1 MCCNFWDERH
11 DDSYFNDDD
20 GIIIIKCIKL
30 TNNMYEIKVPV
41 INSPI
46 PIASYIITD

>member
-1 MCCNFWDERH
+1 MKR
-11 DDSYFNDDD
+11 NDYVVIFGMSSTMID
-20 GIIIIKCIKL
+20 GIIIIKYIKL

-41 INSPI
+41 IKSPI